1 MRIAGVFAI
10 LAIASGQASGSWN
23 PDPVASYGQ
32 QLSIRLWG
40 EAAGWDMYLAR
51 VAIHDENRRMQ
62 SDSWDGSI
70 GEGAL
75 DQALGGGF
83 EVAYGVFP
91 DVKFHLALEG
101 AGASAQGTFR
111 GKGSRMVID
120 PVQGLWRERVDR
132 LSRYSLFGLE
142 AGATVLLREFGW
154 CRIGLTGRAG
164 WHELAGASEQGE
176 ESGPFRNFWWSRK
189 LSGSAPG
196 VMAGV
201 EWEWFPSRSVPLS
214 GFLLLGYRMLVISD
228 VSFNYID

>member
-1 MRIAGVFAI
+1 
-10 LAIASGQASGSWN
+10 
-23 PDPVASYGQ
+23 
-32 QLSIRLWG
+32 
-40 EAAGWDMYLAR
+40 
-51 VAIHDENRRMQ
+51 
-62 SDSWDGSI
+62 
-70 GEGAL
+70 
-75 DQALGGGF
+75 
-83 EVAYGVFP
+83 
-91 DVKFHLALEG
+91 
-101 AGASAQGTFR
+101 
-111 GKGSRMVID
+111 MVID

-228 VSFNYID
+228 VSFNYIDSNGLIGSGSLRNADGTRAVYDCRGPEFRFGIQWSFFVAPSAFEVPPE